1 MVTFSPHL
9 RYNSPRL
16 NDLAIRSNEYLRS
29 KRFLLTIFKFCA
41 TIPHGIGA
49 PATFRPPPA
58 PFSDLCVDSMP
69 SASRRY
75 PLPFTFQLL
84 CFLSHPCKPSSFM
97 QLRTLLCNGVQ
108 ISLLFSIA
116 CALFLSPRGWYP
128 PASPLDP
135 SQRVASVSPLERT
148 ARKIIEAVRPR
159 THAIIAPL
167 IWVGRVH
174 EADLRRSERGLRGG
188 HYLWAYWRP
197 GVRRAKPIQP
207 DRLAERDARS
217 D

>member
-1 MVTFSPHL
+1 
-9 RYNSPRL
+9 
-16 NDLAIRSNEYLRS
+16 
-29 KRFLLTIFKFCA
+29 
-41 TIPHGIGA
+41 
-49 PATFRPPPA
+49 
-58 PFSDLCVDSMP
+58 
-69 SASRRY
+69 
-75 PLPFTFQLL
+75 
-84 CFLSHPCKPSSFM
+84 M

-167 IWVGRVH
+167 NWVGRVH

-188 HYLWAYWRP
+188 HYLWAYRCP
-197 GVRRAKPIQP
+197 DVRRAKPVQLYG
-207 DRLAERDARS
+207 LAERDAGS
-217 D
+217 DRAGHLQRRLCSQRRDDSDARRRKAAHGDPGAERGQGRADFADAHAV